1 MTTRLASLECAACGN
16 QHDPDRIQHRCA
28 CGGTL
33 LSRYDLAPLDLGE
46 VRQRP
51 ADMWRFRELL
61 PLRGDPVSLGEPET
75 PLLEAPKLSKSL
87 GIETYIKD
95 DGPLPGGT
103 FKARGAGIGLS
114 RARELGV
121 DRVVMP
127 SAGNAGG
134 AWSLYA
140 ARAGMDITVTMAET
154 APAVNQTEVEVAG
167 GELLL
172 VPGTIADAAIR
183 AREIADDTGAFL
195 SATFSEPYRLEG
207 KKTCWLEVFNALGDE
222 DGMRLPRTI
231 VLPVGGG
238 VALIAAA
245 KAAAEVIE
253 LGWTSDPPPRL
264 VGVQTSGCC
273 PIVKAFDA
281 GADEVEPWDGE
292 AMTIAAGLRVP
303 APSEGGLVLE
313 YVRGSGGTMI
323 AIDEDSIVGAVREL
337 ASSEGVFACPEGAAT
352 VAAASVL
359 SQRGDLEGPVVLY
372 NTGSG
377 AKYVEALKAFV

>member
-1 MTTRLASLECAACGN
+1 
-16 QHDPDRIQHRCA
+16 
-28 CGGTL
+28 
-33 LSRYDLAPLDLGE
+33 
-46 VRQRP
+46 
-51 ADMWRFRELL
+51 
-61 PLRGDPVSLGEPET
+61 
-75 PLLEAPKLSKSL
+75 
-87 GIETYIKD
+87 
-95 DGPLPGGT
+95 
-103 FKARGAGIGLS
+103 
-114 RARELGV
+114 
-121 DRVVMP
+121 
-127 SAGNAGG
+127 
-134 AWSLYA
+134 
-140 ARAGMDITVTMAET
+140 MDITVTMAET
-154 APAVNQTEVEVAG
+154 APAANQTEVEVAG
-167 GELLL
+167 GELVL
-172 VPGTIADAAIR
+172 VAGTIADAAIR

-222 DGMRLPRTI
+222 DGMHLPRTI

-245 KAAAEVIE
+245 KAAAEVIA

-264 VGVQTSGCC
+264 VGVQTSGCS

-359 SQRGDLEGPVVLY
+359 SERDDLEGPVVLY